1 MDAGRMRNH
10 LLRVMSSSRRGAKIG
25 GMSTSA
31 PSQGK
36 SNSDPGKQARKVVPR
51 SSQAVWKPATDRVGP
66 LEILAAQ
73 DKTRVPELVPVRY
86 GRMLASAFTFYR
98 GAAGIMAADLA
109 ASPDSGLRVQL
120 CGDAHLSNFGVFQA
134 PDRRLVFDI
143 NDFDETLP
151 GPFEWDVKRLAAS
164 LVIGARDRG
173 FKTPEGEAAVLAAVG
188 AYRTAMAEF
197 AAMGDLD
204 VWYARLDID
213 EAAAQWQRD
222 AKKAD
227 RRRLEKN
234 LDKARNKGSLRALA
248 KLTETVDGHLRIADR
263 PPLLVPIDK
272 LAEREGRDPAEIAKL
287 IGGLLDEYRSTLD
300 DQAAV
305 LAARYHYVDAAHK
318 VVGVGS
324 VGTRA
329 WIALLL
335 GRGEQDPLFLQM
347 KEAGPSVLEPFAGS
361 SKFRNHGHR
370 VVAGQRL
377 TQAAGDIL
385 LGWLSVEGL
394 DGKKRDF
401 YVRQLWD
408 GKGSAEIETMS
419 AATMATYAG
428 LCGWS
433 LARAHA
439 RTGDREAIAAYLGH
453 GDKFDHAI
461 AEFSEAYADQ
471 NVADYEVVAGA
482 RDAGTLNVESGI

>member
-1 MDAGRMRNH
+1 M
-10 LLRVMSSSRRGAKIG
+10 IW
-25 GMSTSA
+25 GMSETMTA
-31 PSQGK
+31 PSPENSTSEDGK
-36 SNSDPGKQARKVVPR
+36 EARKRVSR
-51 SSQAVWKPATDRVGP
+51 SAQAEWKPAADRVGP
-66 LEILAAQ
+66 LEILAEQ

-98 GAAGIMAADLA
+98 GAAAIMAADLG

-164 LVIGARDRG
+164 VAIGARDRG
-173 FKTPEGEAAVLAAVG
+173 FSAAEAETAVLSAVST
-188 AYRTAMAEF
+188 YRTAMAQF
-197 AAMGDLD
+197 AVMGDLD
-204 VWYARLDID
+204 VWYARLDVD
-213 EAAAQWQRD
+213 EALAQWQRE

-227 RRRLEKN
+227 IRRLEKN
-234 LDKARNKGSLRALA
+234 LAKARNKDSLRALK
-248 KLTETVDGHLRIADR
+248 KLTETVDGHVRIADR
-263 PPLLVPIDK
+263 PPLLVPIDR
-272 LAEREGRDPAEIAKL
+272 LAEREGSDPAEIRKL
-287 IGGLLDEYRSTLD
+287 IEDLLGTYRDSLD
-300 DQAAV
+300 HQDRV
-305 LAARYHYVDAAHK
+305 LAARYRYVDAAHK

-329 WIALLL
+329 WIALLF
-335 GRGEQDPLFLQM
+335 GRDEQDPLFLQM
-347 KEAGPSVLEPFAGS
+347 KEAGPSVLEPFAGPS
-361 SKFRNHGHR
+361 QYDNHGHR

-377 TQAAGDIL
+377 TQAASDVL
-385 LGWLSVEGL
+385 LGWVKVTGI

-408 GKGSAEIETMS
+408 GKGSAAIELMS
-419 AATMATYAG
+419 ASTMATYAG

-439 RTGDREAIAAYLGH
+439 RTGDRRAIAEYLGKS
-453 GDKFDHAI
+453 DKFDRAI

-471 NVADYEVVAGA
+471 NEADYQVVAKA
-482 RDAGTLNVESGI
+482 RDAGELVVESGV

>member
-1 MDAGRMRNH
+1 MTADA
-10 LLRVMSSSRRGAKIG
+10 
-25 GMSTSA
+25 
-31 PSQGK
+31 
-36 SNSDPGKQARKVVPR
+36 GKQARKLASR
-51 SSQAVWKPATDRVGP
+51 SSQAIWEPGPDRVGP
-66 LEILAAQ
+66 LEVLAKQ
-73 DKTRVPELVPVRY
+73 DETRVPELVPVRY

-98 GAAGIMAADLA
+98 GAAAIMAADLA

-164 LVIGARDRG
+164 VAIGARDRAFDAG
-173 FKTPEGEAAVLAAVG
+173 ECEAAVLASVS
-188 AYRTAMAEF
+188 AYRTAMAQF
-197 AAMGDLD
+197 AALGELD
-204 VWYARLDID
+204 VWYARLDV
-213 EAAAQWQRD
+213 EGAASQWQQD
-222 AKKAD
+222 ASKAA

-234 LDKARNKGSLRALA
+234 LDKARNKGSLRALK

-272 LAEREGRDPAEIAKL
+272 LAAREGRDPAEIRGL
-287 IGGLLDEYRSTLD
+287 IKGLLGKYRETLD
-300 DQAAV
+300 DQAGV
-305 LAARYHYVDAAHK
+305 LAGRYHYVDAAHK

-335 GRGEQDPLFLQM
+335 GAGEEDPLFLQM
-347 KEAGPSVLEPFAGS
+347 KEAGPSVLEPFAGA
-361 SKFRNHGHR
+361 SKFSSHGQR

-377 TQAAGDIL
+377 TQAASDVL
-385 LGWLSVEGL
+385 LGWLTVEGI
-394 DGKKRDF
+394 DGKQRDF

-408 GKGSAEIETMS
+408 GKGSAEIETMT
-419 AATMATYAG
+419 APTMATYAG

-439 RTGDREAIAAYLGH
+439 RTGDRRAIAAYLGSS
-453 GDKFDHAI
+453 DKFDRAI
-461 AEFSEAYADQ
+461 AEFSQAYADQ
-471 NVADYEVVAGA
+471 NEADYQVVIDAE
-482 RDAGTLNVESGI
+482 RAGTLKVESGV

>member
-1 MDAGRMRNH
+1 VSVTTEKKSAGDHNPRE
-10 LLRVMSSSRRGAKIG
+10 V
-25 GMSTSA
+25 
-31 PSQGK
+31 GK
-36 SNSDPGKQARKVVPR
+36 RARKLAPR
-51 SSQAVWKPATDRVGP
+51 SSQASWKPGPDRVGP
-66 LEILAAQ
+66 LEVLAEQ
-73 DKTRVPELVPVRY
+73 DETRVPELVPVRY

-164 LVIGARDRG
+164 VAIGARDRG
-173 FKTPEGEAAVLAAVG
+173 FTASESEAAVLSAVG
-188 AYRTAMAEF
+188 TYRTAMAEF
-197 AAMGDLD
+197 ATMRELD
-204 VWYARLDID
+204 VWYARLDVD
-213 EAAAQWQRD
+213 QAVSNWQQEVT
-222 AKKAD
+222 KAE

-234 LDKARNKGSLRALA
+234 LEKARNKGSLRALG
-248 KLTETVDGHLRIADR
+248 KLTETVDGHVRIADR

-272 LAEREGRDPAEIAKL
+272 LAKREGRDPAEIRGL
-287 IGGLLDEYRSTLD
+287 IEGLLGSYRESLD
-300 DQAAV
+300 DQAQV
-305 LAARYHYVDAAHK
+305 LAERYRYVDAAHK

-329 WIALLL
+329 WIALLF
-335 GRGEQDPLFLQM
+335 GRDEQDPLFLQM
-347 KEAGPSVLEPFAGS
+347 KEAGPSVLEPFAGAS
-361 SKFRNHGHR
+361 RFRNHGHR

-377 TQAAGDIL
+377 TQAASDVL
-385 LGWLSVEGL
+385 LGWLSVEGI

-439 RTGDREAIAAYLGH
+439 RTGDPRAIAAYLGH

-471 NVADYEVVAGA
+471 NQADYEVVKDAERAGH
-482 RDAGTLNVESGI
+482 LKVESGV